1 LFFAA
6 STTNNFGIKEMI
18 ESFFG
23 NVDTAKIVAYWSLR
37 KYEPAFDPLL
47 DSLFDFVIDTFF
59 DPVRNILYN

>member
-1 LFFAA
+1 
-6 STTNNFGIKEMI
+6 MI